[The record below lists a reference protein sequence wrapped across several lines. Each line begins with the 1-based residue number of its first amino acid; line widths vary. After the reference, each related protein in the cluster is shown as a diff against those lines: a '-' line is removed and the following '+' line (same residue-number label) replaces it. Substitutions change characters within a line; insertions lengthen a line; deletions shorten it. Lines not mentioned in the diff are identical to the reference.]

1 MPDRNTQLPVW
12 LGDHTPLDGAKT
24 YKMHLPPNLPVKDN
38 WSVTIYDPQT
48 RCMLQTDQPFAGI
61 NSLTGKVKENKDGS
75 IDVVFAPTLPKGV
88 DEGNWIQTIP
98 GKSWFILFGLMDH
111 WNHGLIK
118 PGDQVNWNW

>member
-1 MPDRNTQLPVW
+1 MA
-12 LGDHTPLDGAKT
+12 GDHTPLDGAKT
-24 YKMHLPPNLPVKDN
+24 YKLHLPPNVPVKDN

-75 IDVVFAPTLPKGV
+75 IDVVFAPTIPKGV

-98 GKSWFILFGLMDH
+98 VKAGLFCLRAYGPLEPWIDKT
-111 WNHGLIK
+111 WRPSELELVK
-118 PGDQVNWNW
+118 